1 MNTVLYSCQIG
12 DRMGWIPNY
21 KLPDIKMNPKV
32 EHKTSSS
39 SREQTN
45 IPEGRGNLLWGWR
58 IPLPIL

>member
-12 DRMGWIPNY
+12 DRMGWIPTY

-45 IPEGRGNLLWGWR
+45 IPEGRGNL
-58 IPLPIL
+58 